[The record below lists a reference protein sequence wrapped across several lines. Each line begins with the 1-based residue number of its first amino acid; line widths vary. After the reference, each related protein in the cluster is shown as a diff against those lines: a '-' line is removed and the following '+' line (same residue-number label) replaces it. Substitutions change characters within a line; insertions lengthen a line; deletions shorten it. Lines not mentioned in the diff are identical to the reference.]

1 MIWYFLYPLRG
12 TSQPPRLSA
21 NHPIRRAFFR
31 HGKTTAQHWLITML
45 VSVAIAMGFSYPTI
59 FLSENPTAGFAAY
72 PHHVWTTARPF
83 MGEERLIDV
92 EMRQIWVHGSYM
104 NALNKSVL
112 NSALGIQQAIVGP
125 ERLTSVYPTLNDQL
139 RTGAISWG
147 YHSPLMY
154 WNNSADTISGDEDVV
169 RTINDQSRTSS
180 SLNVALRPASV
191 FAGKRF
197 DRKKLRAAD
206 ALVITLM
213 NKAGDGVGGR
223 WEDSM
228 EALASGACQNC
239 TLFPHDG
246 RVTRN
251 KVYEFSFV
259 PLSLQENIA
268 LTFAYTCM
276 ALYVLLSLRRLK
288 AFHSR
293 FGLVVTAITQMTCS
307 VLASV
312 TICGILKINL
322 STIPQNAYPFVVLV
336 VGLENMFR
344 LINAVLAYPATMA
357 TDQRIAN
364 ALGDVGPVSVA
375 TAGQNLIILS
385 LLSYFVSPGVAA
397 FCAFACIATL
407 FDAFFLLTFFVA
419 VLNVDIRR
427 FELQDTLARSTQ
439 QRARRRPSPVDSR
452 SLKHTWFDALVQGRL
467 PFSTRMAGTAV
478 TTTFILSLNYHFFE
492 RHEKVTSLRHLLGLA
507 RGGSRS
513 VADFD
518 TFTPPPMNAT
528 LTPGE
533 WMRMQDF
540 DTAKEVMRL
549 AKPGADSFVIR
560 VFAPL
565 IVVLADADR
574 TGAPLGTEAWVHALR
589 SYAIHHFYPVA
600 VAVVF
605 AVAFVAVLMNFL
617 LYSEAGEEP
626 FPEER
631 ERQEDGLSLRSVNL
645 PHKLDI
651 IKLAGTEKA
660 HFVTVGLDRTVAVS
674 LFDRAQQ
681 DYKTIG
687 VPAEVTSS
695 LRWPVRDCL
704 LDDSGDYL
712 ALHCA
717 DDQIVFFSCATGS
730 LLEQSLQ
737 YPDDNPPVLFRFF
750 RVPGKETGARTWL
763 VILTSGGRLLTT
775 CMGEKGDRESTRL
788 SERPLVDAALIASNT
803 QSRKL
808 YHVTE
813 DAQLVGYSWGEDG
826 WKESCSGSLPLDTR
840 YGGLSSAVSI
850 TTQQDLGHEILMV
863 RSEKEVLFVDSSTLN
878 TLSKIDLDTPLAD
891 MTLGNSAHCAACGSV
906 ALRSVGLISEMEPDG
921 SSEMTVLSARD
932 GDLGGALCLRHNTSS
947 CHSFAQATKATHKVQ
962 NPAGSLCALD
972 SQAVLGLRRLPP
984 LKEDATPAK
993 QASSAQTRHRRR
1005 ASTRPSTTSR
1015 EITWEAFKVSL
1026 NGEIESTPVLANEG
1040 SEAEGCSLYVNSAGP
1055 AVALDHQSSAV
1066 AFGNQ
1071 VKVIR
1076 SSRRGSLAG
1085 KSDGPALQRHGSTSK
1100 RRLTLRKGQ

>member
-45 VSVAIAMGFSYPTI
+45 VSVAIAMGFSYPTL

-83 MGEERLIDV
+83 IGEERLIDV

-228 EALASGACQNC
+228 EALASGACRNC

-344 LINAVLAYPATMA
+344 LINGVLAYPATMA

-617 LYSEAGEEP
+617 LYSEAGEEV
-626 FPEER
+626 FPEE
-631 ERQEDGLSLRSVNL
+631 ERQADGLSLRSVSL
-645 PHKLDI
+645 PHRLDI

-660 HFVTVGLDRTVAVS
+660 HFVTVGLDRTIAVS

-687 VPAEVTSS
+687 MPAEVTSN
-695 LRWPVRDCL
+695 LRWPIRACL
-704 LDDSGDYL
+704 LDDSGEYL

-717 DDQIVFFSCATGS
+717 DDQVVFFSCATGR
-730 LLEQSLQ
+730 LLEQSLN
-737 YPDDNPPVLFRFF
+737 YPDDNPPVLFRYFK
-750 RVPGKETGARTWL
+750 VQGKEAGAKTWL
-763 VILTSGGRLLTT
+763 VILTSGGRLLTS
-775 CMGEKGDRESTRL
+775 CMGEKGDGESKRL
-788 SERPLVDAALIASNT
+788 SEKPLVGAALIASNI

-826 WKESCSGSLPLDTR
+826 WKESCSGPLPLDTQ

-850 TTQQDLGHEILMV
+850 TTHQDLGHEILMV
-863 RSEKEVLFVDSSTLN
+863 RSEKEVLFVDGSTLN
-878 TLSKIDLDTPLAD
+878 TLSKIDLETPVAD
-891 MTLGNSAHCAACGSV
+891 ITLGNTAHCAACGSV
-906 ALRSVGLISEMEPDG
+906 ALRSVGLISEIEHNG

-932 GDLGGALCLRHNTSS
+932 GELRGALCLRHNTSS
-947 CHSFAQATKATHKVQ
+947 CHSFAQASKAKHKVQ
-962 NPAGSLCALD
+962 NAAGSLCALD
-972 SQAVLGLRRLPP
+972 SQVVLGLRRLPP
-984 LKEDATPAK
+984 QLNEDVSPAK
-993 QASSAQTRHRRR
+993 HSSSAQIRHRRR

-1026 NGEIESTPVLANEG
+1026 NGEIESTPVLANEQ
-1040 SEAEGCSLYVNSAGP
+1040 SEAEGSSLYVNSAGP

-1085 KSDGPALQRHGSTSK
+1085 NADGPAIQRHGSTSK